1 MRPASNEGRSSG
13 KVANLNSD
21 LLDGKSDT
29 DFAAAYKSTV
39 VVSPVGTDTENGT
52 ALLAALSGITDAS
65 AANPY
70 LLSIEPGTYDLGTAT
85 LQMKEH
91 VDIQGSGKLN
101 TTITSGVS
109 DCNSINGT
117 VNGANNV
124 ELRFLTVSNTGTGQ
138 CNTAIFNISAS
149 PRLTYVT
156 AEATGVGGVGTE
168 NTGVYNVESS
178 SPTMTNVTVTASGG
192 DVNTGKFNNDNSN
205 PTMTEATVTAS
216 GSESDN
222 YGVYNAQS
230 STIIRESTLIGSTNS
245 LFQDESIGK
254 VANTQLVGPVG
265 TGGGGILQC
274 IGNYDENM
282 DAVTCP

>member
-178 SPTMTNVTVTASGG
+178 SPTMT
-192 DVNTGKFNNDNSN
+192 
-205 PTMTEATVTAS
+205 EATVTAS

-245 LFQDESIGK
+245 LFRDESIGK